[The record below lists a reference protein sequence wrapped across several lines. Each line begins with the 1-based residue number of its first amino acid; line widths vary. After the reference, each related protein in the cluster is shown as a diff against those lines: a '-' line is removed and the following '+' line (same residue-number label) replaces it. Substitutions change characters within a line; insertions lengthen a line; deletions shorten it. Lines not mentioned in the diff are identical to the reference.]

1 MSVAWVRLK
10 MKINSNS
17 RICSFCSEG
26 LLSAVNQH
34 AGTWPEQGKDENSKV
49 NAIFCQEEMSVWN
62 LSWPCSSTDSC
73 PSSIWQNQYNI
84 VKFKNKIKLKKK
96 KKRIEQEKGY
106 QSRLKFCCKNVRPVV
121 EVPVLW
127 LFSL

>member
-96 KKRIEQEKGY
+96 KE
-106 QSRLKFCCKNVRPVV
+106 
-121 EVPVLW
+121 
-127 LFSL
+127 

>member
-1 MSVAWVRLK
+1 

-49 NAIFCQEEMSVWN
+49 NGIFCQEEVSVWN
-62 LSWPCSSTDSC
+62 LS
-73 PSSIWQNQYNI
+73 
-84 VKFKNKIKLKKK
+84 
-96 KKRIEQEKGY
+96 
-106 QSRLKFCCKNVRPVV
+106 
-121 EVPVLW
+121 
-127 LFSL
+127 